1 MDLTSD
7 AETLTM
13 ETSGNAAMIRRVF
26 NIVRSSLIV
35 VAAVML
41 LVALVGLVMSLLGYQ
56 TAIHLFIFGGWLLV
70 AVTFI
75 LCGVFVIFNHVVL
88 DSCTAMQEWANN
100 PQAETALS
108 DILPCV
114 DERETN
120 QTLIQSKKVVA
131 GIANVVNQFIYTYA
145 DTNRSRGDIFYF
157 NQSGPL
163 VPPLCYPF
171 DYQLQDRECG
181 SQEVSM

>member
-41 LVALVGLVMSLLGYQ
+41 LVALVGLDSSLVDGYSWQ
-56 TAIHLFIFGGWLLV
+56 SHSS
-70 AVTFI
+70 
-75 LCGVFVIFNHVVL
+75 FVEFSVVL

-131 GIANVVNQFIYTYA
+131 WNCQCCQSIYIHL
-145 DTNRSRGDIFYF
+145 R
-157 NQSGPL
+157 
-163 VPPLCYPF
+163 
-171 DYQLQDRECG
+171 
-181 SQEVSM
+181 